1 MGHRTRVARHATTKG
16 EESAILSPIPCDC
29 GTRAASFDAPQDRAL
44 EGHFACGS
52 GLLIESDFLGRS
64 CATKT
69 ASRDATI
76 SLPNVPAD
84 WQRDGFL
91 DSPAWSN
98 ESHRDPNQ
106 EAKPDWDVT
115 SGITNNR
122 STALNHP
129 NLHGCGDGSKKLLRL
144 PLRRRRAARRD
155 DAAMNSLPPP
165 PGQDV
170 PTSTRPYSVPPLG
183 LEPRLCGF

>member
-1 MGHRTRVARHATTKG
+1 MITIYGCSTKG
-16 EESAILSPIPCDC
+16 EESAILLPIPCDC

-91 DSPAWSN
+91 DSPAWSY
-98 ESHRDPNQ
+98 ESVHVERQCVGTVPQ
-106 EAKPDWDVT
+106 
-115 SGITNNR
+115 
-122 STALNHP
+122 
-129 NLHGCGDGSKKLLRL
+129 
-144 PLRRRRAARRD
+144 PLRHLHR
-155 DAAMNSLPPP
+155 
-165 PGQDV
+165 
-170 PTSTRPYSVPPLG
+170 
-183 LEPRLCGF
+183 

>member
-1 MGHRTRVARHATTKG
+1 MTPEADASSWGTGRVSRDMRLLRAQNWRYCHQYHAIVG
-16 EESAILSPIPCDC
+16 REPPPLS
-29 GTRAASFDAPQDRAL
+29 APQDRAL

-91 DSPAWSN
+91 DSPAWSS

-115 SGITNNR
+115 SGITNND
-122 STALNHP
+122 
-129 NLHGCGDGSKKLLRL
+129 DGAQPPESARV
-144 PLRRRRAARRD
+144 RRW
-155 DAAMNSLPPP
+155 
-165 PGQDV
+165 Q
-170 PTSTRPYSVPPLG
+170 
-183 LEPRLCGF
+183 